1 MTEPTTG
8 EQKTTDKTKLSEA
21 VRIVQEAISA
31 EENRLKQVGSLF
43 RCFQMKALPEQALK
57 TVMVLTR

>member
-31 EENRLKQVGSLF
+31 EENRLKQVADEK
-43 RCFQMKALPEQALK
+43 KAIPSCWREKPLRAMPC
-57 TVMVLTR
+57 R